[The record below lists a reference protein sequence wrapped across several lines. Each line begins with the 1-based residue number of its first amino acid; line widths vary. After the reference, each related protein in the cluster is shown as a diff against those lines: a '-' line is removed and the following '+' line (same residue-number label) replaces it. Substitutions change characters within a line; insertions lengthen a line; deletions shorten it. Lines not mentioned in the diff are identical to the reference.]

1 MKQLYLI
8 FIFLLL
14 ITSPLF
20 SQTGPGG
27 VGNSSNNALWIDPSR
42 LQLTNGDDLI
52 GETDFSGNNV
62 SLSAP
67 SNSTSGKFS
76 TNVINGNPAINFNG
90 SQYLN
95 TSSISMLDNDKT
107 LTWIVVGRTSNPTAI
122 PAQVLMCSNYNG
134 QTNSN
139 SSYYSLY
146 SQSLGSYRSH
156 FRKQSSGAL
165 KNLYGS
171 GTSFS
176 IATNTMNTNVFN
188 TYLNNSF
195 ASSSTGS
202 VINYTTHNR
211 FTLGNIASNPDYF
224 NYHLRGDIAEV
235 IVFNKVLN
243 DIERIIID
251 NYLSSKYSIDITA
264 SGNDFYAQEG
274 TGHFHEVF
282 GIGQFSG
289 QTHSTAQGSGIVEVS
304 SPNDLSNDEY
314 LFIGHDNQDFNLYN
328 GDVPPSMPD
337 AERWNRTW
345 RVSETG
351 EVGTVTLTFDMTGVG
366 FGSPVTSYRL
376 LIDPNQ
382 DGNFSDVVTP
392 IIGTFDIATE
402 TLTFTNVNLSDGDYF
417 TVAADRAIISIN
429 GGGNWTD
436 PLTWNCF
443 CVPTHLDSAIIDDG
457 HTVTVD
463 SDTAIKGLMVN
474 GTGNLDLNGNN
485 LDIRESLTMNG
496 GFASNGGSLTFNG
509 IVSSTFDLGGQT
521 LTFDDI
527 IMNVTGADLTLNNG
541 TLLFNGT
548 FFPTDG
554 TLNDGSALITI
565 NSTSATATGEIGPIG
580 SSAVINE
587 TSFRILRFAPGGV
600 AENRE
605 ISSPLNGM
613 KVTELD
619 DDFEISG
626 SGMPDGCSYGGS
638 GCYASLKYYDSPSS
652 AYVDVN
658 DVNHT
663 MVTGRGY
670 EMWFGQDLTNWSG
683 VTYDMNGTINDGSD
697 IVKNFGGGYDLE
709 FIGNPYASAID
720 FDQLQLSDVYDH
732 FYVYDASVDNYQWYC
747 SSCGSGGTPDASI
760 SDLSGGI
767 IALGQGFW
775 VEDINNG
782 SLTFTQSAK
791 VSDGETFI
799 RNESVKHTLYISDLN
814 SHRQTDLS
822 FAINANASLEKD
834 ASDLA
839 NMPRVPG
846 RKNLRLSSVTAF
858 GEELRL
864 NNISGFEDKLELPLS
879 FEATEDSRYVITSS
893 NFEDM
898 IPYQCKQ
905 LFDQVTGDII
915 ELNENTSYEFDFIAD
930 GSQNNRFTLL
940 LNKEACSSTP
950 GSSNTASIDG
960 EESEGLTFKQRDRV
974 LEFNFNFS
982 EQNQFNVQIVNTLG
996 QDVMNTLQWNVSSGI
1011 RTLQIPENIHGVLII
1026 KLFNE
1031 NEQFVEK
1038 VFVK

>member
-1 MKQLYLI
+1 MKNLLYLV
-8 FIFLLL
+8 FSLTT
-14 ITSPLF
+14 ITTYA
-20 SQTGPGG
+20 QTGPGG
-27 VGNSSNNALWIDPSR
+27 VLDQNSNRLWIDVNEISQPDGSTIALIPDKSGNGKDVSIHVNDWRPLFNENSLNSFPTATFSQGDRLYNETSDVAIQGTEVSMISVFRTDGSR
-42 LQLTNGDDLI
+42 KQLGTSI
-52 GETDFSGNNV
+52 VFSGSKWIGSYTNNNASYINRMRSV
-62 SLSAP
+62 HSVNGFNAVNSSP
-67 SNSTSGKFS
+67 SFNNFQIFSQIYSGS
-76 TNVINGNPAINFNG
+76 GHRI
-90 SQYLN
+90 YLN
-95 TSSISMLDNDKT
+95 SSFDNQSAGSFISPSGHL
-107 LTWIVVGRTSNPTAI
+107 
-122 PAQVLMCSNYNG
+122 NYG
-134 QTNSN
+134 IGAVSIT
-139 SSYYSLY
+139 SYY
-146 SQSLGSYRSH
+146 G
-156 FRKQSSGAL
+156 L
-165 KNLYGS
+165 KGD
-171 GTSFS
+171 F
-176 IATNTMNTNVFN
+176 AETMVFN
-188 TYLNNSF
+188 TALNN
-195 ASSSTGS
+195 TQ
-202 VINYTTHNR
+202 
-211 FTLGNIASNPDYF
+211 
-224 NYHLRGDIAEV
+224 
-235 IVFNKVLN
+235 
-243 DIERIIID
+243 RIIIE
-251 NYLSSKYSIDITA
+251 NYLSSKYAIDISA
-264 SGNDFYAQEG
+264 SGNDYYTQESS
-274 TGHFHEVF
+274 GHFHEVF
-282 GIGQFSG
+282 GVGQLNG
-289 QTHSTAQGSGIVEVS
+289 QANTQAQGTGILEVS
-304 SPNDLSNDEY
+304 NPDDLADNEF
-314 LFIGHDNQDFNLYN
+314 LMIGHDNLDFNLFS
-328 GDVPPSMPD
+328 GDVPATLPD

-382 DGNFSDVVTP
+382 DGDFSDVVTP
-392 IIGTFDIATE
+392 IIGTFDVATE

-457 HTVTVD
+457 DIVTVNV
-463 SDTAIKGLMVN
+463 DTAIKGLLVN
-474 GTGNLDLNGNN
+474 ATGTLDLGGNN
-485 LDIRESLTMNG
+485 LDIRESLTTNG
-496 GFASNGGSLTFNG
+496 SFTSNGGSLTFNG
-509 IVSSTFDLGGQT
+509 TVSSTFDLGGQT
-521 LTFDDI
+521 LTFDDL

-652 AYVDVN
+652 AYVDVH

-720 FDQLQLSDVYDH
+720 FDQLQLSNVYDH

-782 SLTFTQSAK
+782 SLTFTQGAK

-864 NNISGFEDKLELPLS
+864 NNISGFENKLELPLS

-898 IPYQCKQ
+898 VPYQCKQ

-915 ELNENTSYEFDFIAD
+915 DLNENTSYEFDFIAD

-950 GSSNTASIDG
+950 GSNNTASIDG
-960 EESEGLTFKQRDRV
+960 EESESLTFKQRDRV

-996 QDVMNTLQWNVSSGI
+996 QDVMNTLQWNVSSGMK
-1011 RTLQIPENIHGVLII
+1011 TLQIPENIHGVLII